1 MKKIFLTLLLGA
13 TTLTGFAQDK
23 VYQIDEVSVIN
34 YGDGRMLFR
43 QANADKTPLD
53 GSHRLIDGYHSEYIL
68 AVFKDGMY
76 HGKYQHFK
84 NNALKEEASYNEG
97 KLEGVRTRYYADGQT
112 IQSQSSFTAGK
123 LDGVHKTFFQDG
135 AVETEKGYKM
145 GAEDG
150 VDRRYDREG
159 TMLADRLYKDGKPE
173 GKWTEYMVSNV
184 GDFTRV
190 SHYKNGLKDG
200 EWTETWKDGTPRSKT
215 AYKDGKKDGVCVDY
229 RKSGKPERS
238 TSYKDDKKNGE
249 EIIYFTDGTVEKSI
263 PYVADKWNGVV
274 REFYDGSGKP
284 KAEFTYKDG
293 KREGDYKRFYDT
305 GVLREEGRCEDG
317 TEVYRKEYHPS
328 GKLKAVAERRSGSWE
343 TLERY
348 DSEGKKL

>member
-1 MKKIFLTLLLGA
+1 MKKIVLTLLLGA
-13 TTLTGFAQDK
+13 ITLTGFAQDK
-23 VYQIDEVSVIN
+23 VYQIDEVTVIN

-43 QANADKTPLD
+43 QADADKAPLN

-68 AVFKDGMY
+68 AGFKDGMY

-84 NNALKEEASYNEG
+84 NNVLKEEATYNEG
-97 KLEGVRTRYYADGQT
+97 NLEGVRTCYYADGQT

-123 LDGVHKTFFQDG
+123 LDGVHKTFYQNG
-135 AVETEKGYKM
+135 AVEIEKGYKM
-145 GAEDG
+145 GAQDG
-150 VDRRYDREG
+150 VEHRYDKEG
-159 TMLADRLYKDGKPE
+159 TQLTDCLYKDGKPE
-173 GKWTEYMVSNV
+173 GKWTEYVYSNR

-190 SHYKNGLKDG
+190 SHYKNGRKEG
-200 EWTETWKDGTPRSKT
+200 EWTDTWKDGTLRSKSV
-215 AYKDGKKDGVCVDY
+215 YKDGKKNGVCVDY
-229 RKSGKPERS
+229 RRSGEPECS
-238 TSYKDDKKNGE
+238 TTYKDDKKNGE
-249 EIIYFTDGTVEKSI
+249 EILYFTDGTVEKSI

-274 REFYDGSGKP
+274 REFYNGSGKP
-284 KAEFTYKDG
+284 KMESTYKDG

-305 GVLREEGRCEDG
+305 GVLREEGRCEYG
-317 TEVYRKEYHPS
+317 TEVYRKEYHAN